1 MSLSIRGRVGLT
13 SGLLTIAL
21 VAVGSLGLYGMKQS
35 NDALQNTFKN
45 QMPVAREIDEATLLA
60 ARERIAAR
68 NTIDVIGTDRVE
80 PSISLALKLREQ
92 SDAQWRQYVGVTK
105 SAESKAH
112 AAAAQEKRIALHR
125 ALDETYAAVRASD
138 RARALQIV
146 NTTLQT
152 AFEELVSSN
161 RGLQDY
167 LNRRAETGYADATS
181 TLNFL
186 LILTALA
193 LLTGIGLAIYSWL
206 SLQRAIGRP
215 LSAALAHFDAIS
227 AGDLRTRIEVLNDD
241 EMGQLMQG
249 LATMRESLIRTV
261 TSVRTGGESI
271 ATASAQIAAGNLDLS
286 SRTEEQAVS
295 LQQTAASM
303 EELTAA
309 VKQNSAN
316 AIQASGLALIARDIA
331 KQGSEIVDKVVD
343 TMAGIGDSSG
353 QIADII
359 GLIEGIA
366 FQTNILALNAAVEAA
381 RAGEQGRGFAV
392 VAGEVRSLAQRS
404 SAAAKDIIGLIQT
417 SSRRVEAGTDL
428 VARAGDT
435 MIGISTAIQRVTDI
449 MGEIAAASGE
459 QSRGIEQVNQ
469 AVTQMDEVTQQNAA
483 LVEEAAAASGSLN
496 TQAERLRETV
506 AIFQTQ

>member
-45 QMPVAREIDEATLLA
+45 QMPAAREIDEATLLA

-105 SAESKAH
+105 SAESKAR

-138 RARALQIV
+138 HARALQIV

-181 TLNFL
+181 TLNFV

-249 LATMRESLIRTV
+249 LATMRESLNGYVGTYRWRIDCDCERANRRRKPRLIV
-261 TSVRTGGESI
+261 AHGRTGG
-271 ATASAQIAAGNLDLS
+271 
-286 SRTEEQAVS
+286 
-295 LQQTAASM
+295 
-303 EELTAA
+303 
-309 VKQNSAN
+309 
-316 AIQASGLALIARDIA
+316 
-331 KQGSEIVDKVVD
+331 
-343 TMAGIGDSSG
+343 
-353 QIADII
+353 
-359 GLIEGIA
+359 
-366 FQTNILALNAAVEAA
+366 F
-381 RAGEQGRGFAV
+381 
-392 VAGEVRSLAQRS
+392 
-404 SAAAKDIIGLIQT
+404 AAANRCEHGRTNCSSQT
-417 SSRRVEAGTDL
+417 ELRKCYPGKRFGPYRTRHCQTRKRDRR
-428 VARAGDT
+428 
-435 MIGISTAIQRVTDI
+435 
-449 MGEIAAASGE
+449 
-459 QSRGIEQVNQ
+459 
-469 AVTQMDEVTQQNAA
+469 
-483 LVEEAAAASGSLN
+483 
-496 TQAERLRETV
+496 
-506 AIFQTQ
+506 